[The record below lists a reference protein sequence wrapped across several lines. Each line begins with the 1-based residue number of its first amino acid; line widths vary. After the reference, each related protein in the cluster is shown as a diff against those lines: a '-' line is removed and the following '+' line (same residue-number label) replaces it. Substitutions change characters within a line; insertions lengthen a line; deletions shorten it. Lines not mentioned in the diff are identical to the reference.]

1 MAYGDFK
8 DVTKRKT
15 SDKVFRHKTFNI
27 AKSSKY
33 DGY

>member
-1 MAYGDFK
+1 MANVDFK
-8 DVTKRKT
+8 DLPKRKT
-15 SDKVFRHKTFNI
+15 SDKVSRHKTFNI